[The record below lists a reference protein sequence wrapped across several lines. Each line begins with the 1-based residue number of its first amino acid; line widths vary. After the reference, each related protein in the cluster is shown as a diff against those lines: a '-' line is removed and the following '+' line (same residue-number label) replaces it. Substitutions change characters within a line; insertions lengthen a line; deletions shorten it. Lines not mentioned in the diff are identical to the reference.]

1 MKKER
6 EYEQKFYSLLK
17 RVKLIQENLDSLELD
32 QTHAYYASDALKK
45 VVEEFE
51 K

>member
-1 MKKER
+1 MMNER
-6 EYEQKFYSLLK
+6 EYKEKFDSLFK
-17 RVKLIQENLDSLELD
+17 RVKLIQENLDSFELD

-45 VVEEFE
+45 LVEEFE